1 MYRFN
6 EEKKCSKKL
15 FFIFNQHQRPTFKA
29 TSPLYSTRTVFK
41 QKSELCSKKTFQI
54 KPSQTSNALSS
65 ANHPTYGHANAGSA
79 RTPLIT
85 NSISSNN
92 FSYSTS
98 PAPQSPRNQSSSQ
111 FQFQQ
116 PHNQNQ
122 YSAPQQPPQRP
133 AAHNN
138 CNDEI

>member
-6 EEKKCSKKL
+6 GKKNAQKNYFLFLTSIKDPLLKQLAHSIQPEPFLSK
-15 FFIFNQHQRPTFKA
+15 
-29 TSPLYSTRTVFK
+29 
-41 QKSELCSKKTFQI
+41 KSELCSKKTFQI